1 MACTEPSA
9 LEIIPERGKKKI
21 KEKEKEKG
29 PTLEPQSE
37 ALQGL
42 PFLWLP
48 SCTIALGDQ
57 C

>member
-1 MACTEPSA
+1 